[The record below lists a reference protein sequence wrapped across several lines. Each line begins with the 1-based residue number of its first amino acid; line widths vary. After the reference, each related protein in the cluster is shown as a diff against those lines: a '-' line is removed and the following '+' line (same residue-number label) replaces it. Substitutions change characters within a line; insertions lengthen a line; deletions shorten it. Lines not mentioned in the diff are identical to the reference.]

1 MLQNR
6 LTVNQ
11 VKTEIIKRLKERKK
25 TLKHLGARRSTSTE
39 QRQYLIDVSM
49 NFQRIVTE
57 ALTTNYGRSDVFDK
71 NQSLRLVT
79 AAVNRSEAMST
90 VFAQKG
96 HTYHFEKHS
105 SNDVSIVENGAPA
118 KPTANWVYENEAP
131 TSINDIS
138 VDLERPAQSALSAET
153 ETPEEDSPS
162 GKASNTGPY
171 STIPVRLVES
181 HPDVEE
187 FLPEASRVS
196 EPHRDEIFSWLQD
209 IYRESRGF
217 ELGSFNPILLGTIL
231 KEQSRKWQDLAL
243 GYIADIIVLTH
254 TFVNDLLYEVCPVKR
269 VREGILSLLMED
281 LALRYKRATNHAE
294 FLLEVNLN
302 GTPSTLNHYFS
313 DNLQKC
319 RQERMRGRLE
329 GMKIEDKKLGDV
341 IRFGDLFHHTN
352 MSNEEHTIQD
362 LHDILQSYY
371 KVARKRFVDD
381 LRMYAADH
389 FLISGKD
396 TPLTLFSP
404 AFVAGLTEEQL
415 EEAAGEDR
423 QVKRQRASLE
433 KETHDLEEATKI
445 LR

>member
-1 MLQNR
+1 M
-6 LTVNQ
+6 
-11 VKTEIIKRLKERKK
+11 
-25 TLKHLGARRSTSTE
+25 
-39 QRQYLIDVSM
+39 
-49 NFQRIVTE
+49 
-57 ALTTNYGRSDVFDK
+57 
-71 NQSLRLVT
+71 
-79 AAVNRSEAMST
+79 
-90 VFAQKG
+90 
-96 HTYHFEKHS
+96 
-105 SNDVSIVENGAPA
+105 
-118 KPTANWVYENEAP
+118 YENEAP

-138 VDLERPAQSALSAET
+138 VDLGRPAQSALSAET

-162 GKASNTGPY
+162 GKASNTGPHGI
-171 STIPVRLVES
+171 IPVRLFES

-269 VREGILSLLMED
+269 VREGIQSLLMED

-352 MSNEEHTIQD
+352 MSNEEHTIQ
-362 LHDILQSYY
+362 LQSRPQAIRRRPSH
-371 KVARKRFVDD
+371 VRRGSLPHLRKRH
-381 LRMYAADH
+381 AAYPV
-389 FLISGKD
+389 LSGVRGWAD
-396 TPLTLFSP
+396 RR
-404 AFVAGLTEEQL
+404 
-415 EEAAGEDR
+415 AARGGCGRGPPDQASACVVGERD
-423 QVKRQRASLE
+423 A
-433 KETHDLEEATKI
+433 
-445 LR
+445 